1 MARRATFIDET
12 WNLGKPV
19 LMLDA
24 GDLFG
29 VRSRME
35 REQTRFLCELT
46 REFGYDAIGLG
57 EYDLN
62 YGLAFLREMIQTYGL
77 PFTSAN
83 VRGAADGKLILPEYL
98 LVERGGVKF
107 GICSVMDPDHSIMTM
122 SAQEETFLI
131 DDPATVLRDLLPRM
145 RAAGAGTIV
154 LLAHLGDAK
163 SEALLK
169 EVPGIDV
176 CVVGH
181 TQQPYRTER
190 VVDQTAFL
198 ASSFE
203 GRYVGRAECF
213 FGATGRLEAVDVTI
227 GDLGKEVADDPVML
241 ERGEAVKQ
249 KLELARLAARG
260 PYQPVQG
267 SADEKFLT
275 ERECRKCHQA
285 IWEQLRT
292 TPHAAALGTL
302 ARKGQSDSPECL
314 VCHTT
319 GYVFIGGYDDRPPGN
334 QLANVQCE
342 ACHGYGTEHS
352 RDGKW
357 GARARSSCVTCH
369 DQQNSPNFDYETYW
383 EKIKH

>member
-1 MARRATFIDET
+1 
-12 WNLGKPV
+12 
-19 LMLDA
+19 
-24 GDLFG
+24 
-29 VRSRME
+29 
-35 REQTRFLCELT
+35 
-46 REFGYDAIGLG
+46 
-57 EYDLN
+57 
-62 YGLAFLREMIQTYGL
+62 
-77 PFTSAN
+77 
-83 VRGAADGKLILPEYL
+83 
-98 LVERGGVKF
+98 
-107 GICSVMDPDHSIMTM
+107 
-122 SAQEETFLI
+122 
-131 DDPATVLRDLLPRM
+131 
-145 RAAGAGTIV
+145 
-154 LLAHLGDAK
+154 
-163 SEALLK
+163 
-169 EVPGIDV
+169 
-176 CVVGH
+176 
-181 TQQPYRTER
+181 
-190 VVDQTAFL
+190 
-198 ASSFE
+198 
-203 GRYVGRAECF
+203 
-213 FGATGRLEAVDVTI
+213 
-227 GDLGKEVADDPVML
+227 
-241 ERGEAVKQ
+241 KQ

-285 IWEQLRT
+285 TWELLRT

-357 GARARSSCVTCH
+357 AARARASCVTCH

>member
-12 WNLGKPV
+12 WNLGQPV

-62 YGLAFLREMIQTYGL
+62 YGLAFLREMIQTYAL

-83 VRGAADGKLILPEYL
+83 VRGTADGKLILPEYL

-107 GICSVMDPDHSIMTM
+107 GICSVMDPTHTILTM
-122 SAQEETFLI
+122 SAQEETFLV

-145 RAAGAGTIV
+145 RAAGAETVV

-163 SEALLK
+163 SEELLK
-169 EVPGIDV
+169 QVAGIDV
-176 CVVGH
+176 CIVGH

-213 FGATGRLEAVDVTI
+213 FEAAGRLAAVDVTI

-241 ERGEAVKQ
+241 ERVEAVKQ

-267 SADEKFLT
+267 TADEKFLT

-292 TPHAAALGTL
+292 SPHAAALGTL

-334 QLANVQCE
+334 LLANVQCE

-357 GARARSSCVTCH
+357 AARARSSCVTCH
-369 DQQNSPNFDYETYW
+369 DQQNSPNFDYEKYW
-383 EKIKH
+383 EQIKH